1 MRTTCRKPCV
11 FVETHLYYFFRV
23 IRDWKRLEGLGPSV
37 PLSNPPKSKK
47 GRKKIFSLGGGL
59 QGYYDTMDAGV
70 RDPDTGDIMV
80 MSREDDVINVA
91 GHRLSTSAIEE
102 VVLKHP
108 AIVDAA
114 VVGVPDKVKGQL
126 PLVIFILSQTRIKGS
141 NASVFMFA

>member
-1 MRTTCRKPCV
+1 MPFPTLLIARK
-11 FVETHLYYFFRV
+11 
-23 IRDWKRLEGLGPSV
+23 DA
-37 PLSNPPKSKK
+37 
-47 GRKKIFSLGGGL
+47 KKIFSLRRDL

-70 RDPDTGDIMV
+70 KDPDTGDIMV

>member
-1 MRTTCRKPCV
+1 
-11 FVETHLYYFFRV
+11 
-23 IRDWKRLEGLGPSV
+23 
-37 PLSNPPKSKK
+37 
-47 GRKKIFSLGGGL
+47 
-59 QGYYDTMDAGV
+59 MDAGV

-114 VVGVPDKVKGQL
+114 VVGLPDKVKGQL
-126 PLVIFILSQTRIKGS
+126 PLVIFILSQTRIKDS

>member
-1 MRTTCRKPCV
+1 MSQTLCLCRNTLV
-11 FVETHLYYFFRV
+11 LFFPSH
-23 IRDWKRLEGLGPSV
+23 WRLETIGRLRSFG